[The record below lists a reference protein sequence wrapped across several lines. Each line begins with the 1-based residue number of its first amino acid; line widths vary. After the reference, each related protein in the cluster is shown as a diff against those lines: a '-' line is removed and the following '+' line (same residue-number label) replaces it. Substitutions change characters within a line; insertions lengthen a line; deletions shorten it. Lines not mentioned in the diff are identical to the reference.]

1 MRRSD
6 CSVVQRTALLVPCT
20 PLSRIKGASYRNKAK
35 QGFLGTGAMNRSLSL
50 PLLVC
55 ACVCVCIHG
64 WLFCCDILT
73 IWGSFIH
80 SFIHSFNKYL
90 LSSHVTWRSRVTLTS
105 SFSRMERMKAWLENV
120 KERKREEILGTMNME
135 NSRCFALHKLE
146 EWGWGNIPHSSS
158 LCISLWRI

>member
-1 MRRSD
+1 MTVLVKIP
-6 CSVVQRTALLVPCT
+6 VVQRTALLVPCT

-55 ACVCVCIHG
+55 VCAFMGDFSVVISS
-64 WLFCCDILT
+64 LSED
-73 IWGSFIH
+73 H

-105 SFSRMERMKAWLENV
+105 SFSRMERMKA
-120 KERKREEILGTMNME
+120 
-135 NSRCFALHKLE
+135 
-146 EWGWGNIPHSSS
+146 
-158 LCISLWRI
+158 